1 MADLFRQEVILCA
14 ESPLSLT
21 DGFKKLQIRVHD
33 RAMETRTEALATT
46 TTYVSDPDQELRLVK
61 ICHILS
67 GLAGGYACIAIP
79 YNETTI
85 YVICEDN
92 SKETVQQAI
101 KTLEKSLQMSLDE
114 TADDSLSAGIVLQ
127 SAIHFG
133 LLSALFLRGWMALEK
148 SLLLRNSLASY
159 QDGQPVEAM
168 SLTRLLTALV
178 KWGTRLQLFCLNPYV
193 NSWKMD
199 VRFPSCCVLTRAG
212 LMALPPS
219 ARASKVA
226 SVLENFTADAAGLHP
241 EPVSVVISS
250 HGLDVSRTTGWIT
263 AREALTPVS
272 GVEDLQKLISPHNFR
287 RPKPVI
293 LKPTLG
299 RKSIV
304 QCDEDI
310 PTSAILR
317 KLQSFTST
325 GNPQVPQNLNAVAQ
339 SPFFQKRSNVSRDIV
354 VPESST
360 VGSMGTLKQTALKAT
375 NLKTSQPKSTE
386 ERETKFSKVASPK
399 ATDSE
404 AERNLDLV
412 SEMVAPA
419 PRVVLPMSRE
429 QQDAANCANNK
440 VPTKNHRARKEK
452 NSLKVA
458 TSINVEGPLT
468 LIPAVGTA
476 EIVCD
481 PLTSTDRQ
489 IKGSEDVYQPAAEA
503 NPTLHAS
510 QKPSRGPRATAADLD
525 TSTIDIKVRCKHAE
539 GKLMDLTVNE
549 LKCFLISQN
558 VKASF
563 RKKEDYM
570 KSVHQLLT

>member
-33 RAMETRTEALATT
+33 RAMKTRTQALATT

-67 GLAGGYACIAIP
+67 GLAGGSACIAIP
-79 YNETTI
+79 YNDTTI

-101 KTLEKSLQMSLDE
+101 KKLEKSLQVLLDE
-114 TADDSLSAGIVLQ
+114 TADDALSAGIVLQ
-127 SAIHFG
+127 SAIRFG

-148 SLLLRNSLASY
+148 SLLLRNSLTSY
-159 QDGQPVEAM
+159 QDGQLVEAM

-199 VRFPSCCVLTRAG
+199 VRIPSCCVLTRAG

-226 SVLENFTADAAGLHP
+226 SVLEHFTADAAGLHP

-272 GVEDLQKLISPHNFR
+272 GVEDLQTLISPHNFR

-299 RKSIV
+299 RKSSV
-304 QCDEDI
+304 QCDEEI

-360 VGSMGTLKQTALKAT
+360 VGSMGTLKKTTLKAT

-399 ATDSE
+399 ATDPE

-412 SEMVAPA
+412 SKMVAPA
-419 PRVVLPMSRE
+419 RVVLPMSRE
-429 QQDAANCANNK
+429 QQDAANCTNNK
-440 VPTKNHRARKEK
+440 VPTKSHRARKEK

-476 EIVCD
+476 EILCD

-489 IKGSEDVYQPAAEA
+489 IKDSEDVYQPAVEA

-525 TSTIDIKVRCKHAE
+525 TSTIDIKVRCKHAA

-549 LKCFLISQN
+549 LKCFLVSQN

>member
-33 RAMETRTEALATT
+33 RAVETRTEALATT

-67 GLAGGYACIAIP
+67 GLAGGSACIAIP

-101 KTLEKSLQMSLDE
+101 KKLEKSLQVSLDE
-114 TADDSLSAGIVLQ
+114 TADDALSAGIVLQ

-148 SLLLRNSLASY
+148 SLLLRNSLTSY
-159 QDGQPVEAM
+159 EDGQPVEAM

-193 NSWKMD
+193 NSWKMV
-199 VRFPSCCVLTRAG
+199 VRFPSCCILTRAG

-219 ARASKVA
+219 ARASKSA
-226 SVLENFTADAAGLHP
+226 SVLEHFTADAAGLHP

-250 HGLDVSRTTGWIT
+250 HGLDASRTTGWIT

-272 GVEDLQKLISPHNFR
+272 GVEDLQTLISPHNFR

-304 QCDEDI
+304 QCDEEI

-339 SPFFQKRSNVSRDIV
+339 SPFFQKRSNASRDIV

-360 VGSMGTLKQTALKAT
+360 VGSMGTLKKTTLKAT

-399 ATDSE
+399 ATDPE

-412 SEMVAPA
+412 SETIAPA
-419 PRVVLPMSRE
+419 PRVVLPTSRE
-429 QQDAANCANNK
+429 QQHAANRANNN
-440 VPTKNHRARKEK
+440 VPTKKHTARKEK
-452 NSLKVA
+452 NSPKVA
-458 TSINVEGPLT
+458 RSINVEGPLT
-468 LIPAVGTA
+468 LIAAVGTD
-476 EIVCD
+476 EILCD

-489 IKGSEDVYQPAAEA
+489 IKDSEDVYQPAVEA

-510 QKPSRGPRATAADLD
+510 QKPCRGPRATAADLD
-525 TSTIDIKVRCKHAE
+525 TSTIDIKVRRKHAE
-539 GKLMDLTVNE
+539 GKLTDLTVNE

-558 VKASF
+558 IKASF